1 MKKVAITTLG
11 CKTNQFESA
20 AMTEALERD
29 GYHLVPF
36 AAGADIYIVNTCT
49 VTAQTDAES
58 RRLIRRASRWNP
70 EGKIVVTGCYAQ
82 LAADDLK
89 ELPGVALVMGNRE
102 KGGVTALLQE
112 LEGGEPRVVVAEIA
126 AEREMAPLS
135 LESFAEHTR
144 AFLQVQNG
152 CNAFC
157 AYCIVPYA
165 RGRSRSVPFDEVI
178 DGVRKLADRGFR
190 EVVLT
195 GIHLGAYGLDLHP
208 RHELLELLSAVERA
222 GLVERLRVGSV
233 EPNEV
238 SPEFIRFLAEA
249 RHICPHLHLPLQ
261 SGSAGVLARMGRRY
275 TPEMVVSL
283 VGSLTAAVPDL
294 AIGFD
299 VIAGFPGETDD
310 EHRAT
315 CELIRSLPAA
325 YLHVFPYS
333 SRPGTKAAS
342 MPGHLPP
349 KVVTGRA
356 EELRRIGEEKRAAF
370 ARRFVGRE
378 LSLLVQGEA
387 GNGMMSGLSPNY
399 LTVRFPGEPGW
410 KGRAMQVR
418 ITGIAADGSCLGER
432 KSLPSS

>member
-20 AMTEALERD
+20 AMSEALGRD
-29 GYHLVPF
+29 GYELVPF
-36 AAGADIYIVNTCT
+36 AEGADIYIVNTCT
-49 VTAQTDAES
+49 VTARTDAES
-58 RRLIRRASRWNP
+58 RRLIRRAARWNP

-102 KGGVTALLQE
+102 KGGVTALLEE

-126 AEREMAPLS
+126 AERVMEPLS

-165 RGRSRSVPFDEVI
+165 RGRSRSVPFGEVVEGI
-178 DGVRKLADRGFR
+178 KTLAARGFR

-195 GIHLGAYGLDLHP
+195 GIHLGAYGLDLEAN
-208 RHELLELLSAVERA
+208 RGLLGLLAAVEA
-222 GLVERLRVGSV
+222 DALVPRLRVGSV

-238 SPEFIRFLAEA
+238 SPEFVSFLANS
-249 RHICPHLHLPLQ
+249 RHTCPHMHLPLQ
-261 SGSAGVLARMGRRY
+261 SGSAAVLERMGRRY
-275 TPEMVVSL
+275 TPDVVTAL
-283 VGSLTAAVPDL
+283 VENLVASVPDI

-315 CELIRSLPAA
+315 MDLIRCLPLS

-333 SRPGTKAAS
+333 SRPGTRAAK
-342 MPGHLPP
+342 MPGHLNPATI
-349 KVVTGRA
+349 KARA
-356 EELRRIGEEKRAAF
+356 EELRILGEEKKRAF
-370 ARRFVGRE
+370 AGRYVGRQ
-378 LSLLVQGEA
+378 LPVLVQSEA
-387 GNGMMSGLSPNY
+387 GNGMVTGLSRNY
-399 LTVRFPGEPGW
+399 LTVTFAAPISLKGEEL
-410 KGRAMQVR
+410 AVR
-418 ITGIAADGSCLGER
+418 ITGINADGSCRGE
-432 KSLPSS
+432 LAG